1 MKQHILTTVV
11 VSFMMLGG
19 IASTVQAD
27 SAVKDGPIGIV
38 VGAGEVQ
45 DIAKEGVAIGGH
57 NAGGKDSY
65 KTIVSGENGIAIA
78 ATGNKVTGANAIAV
92 GNSAEAKGDKSIAIG
107 ANARIIKVDEKTSAN
122 YSIAIGT
129 EASTHHEGNISIG
142 KGAETTTNNSMAI
155 GTKAYANGAG
165 AIALGAGSHSNA
177 SSITIGQDSQG
188 TDKGVVIGT
197 RANGG
202 LGEGNTI
209 VGSEAEGRAKGA
221 TAYGY
226 QAKSQKA
233 YDLSV
238 GYNSEASGGSSVAV
252 GSRSKVASQWAIAIG
267 ANSVVEKSALN
278 TVVLGSNINKVKNA
292 NNVILGSSSA
302 DADIKPVKESVVIN
316 EVTYSDFAG
325 VAKGVVSVGS
335 VGKERQI
342 QNVSAGDISKA
353 STDAINGSQLFAVA
367 EKVSTNVGNIKL
379 ATDTA
384 DEAKKL
390 AKETADQLGTLT
402 STTSQNLDVV
412 TRLTHEAHQE
422 AVKVGAKSAA
432 LSGLHPL
439 SFDKTQKFNVAV
451 AGGAYRN
458 EQALALGGF
467 YAPNQDVLVSFAT
480 TVGGSDN
487 MYSIGA
493 SFRVGDK
500 GATPTVYKNIPEVVA
515 QQSEMIRVQQ
525 EQINRLIEQVESLQ
539 RRK

>member
-1 MKQHILTTVV
+1 
-11 VSFMMLGG
+11 MMLGG
-19 IASTVQAD
+19 IASTVQAA

-65 KTIVSGENGIAIA
+65 KSIVSGENGIAIA
-78 ATGNKVTGANAIAV
+78 ATGNKATGANAIAV

-122 YSIAIGT
+122 YSIAIGAD
-129 EASTHHEGNISIG
+129 ASTHDEGNISIG
-142 KGAETTTNNSMAI
+142 KGAETTTKNSMAI
-155 GTKAYANGAG
+155 GTEAYANGDG
-165 AIALGAGSHSNA
+165 AIALGAGSHSNRA
-177 SSITIGQDSQG
+177 SITIGQGSKG

-197 RANGG
+197 KTDGG
-202 LGEGNTI
+202 FGEGNTI
-209 VGSEAEGRAKGA
+209 VGSEAMGGAMRA

-226 QAKSQKA
+226 KAKSKMA
-233 YDLSV
+233 NDLSV

-252 GSRSKVASQWAIAIG
+252 GSGSTVASKWAIAIG

-316 EVTYSDFAG
+316 EVTYSGFAG
-325 VAKGVVSVGS
+325 VANGVVSVGS

-384 DEAKKL
+384 DEAK
-390 AKETADQLGTLT
+390 
-402 STTSQNLDVV
+402 N
-412 TRLTHEAHQE
+412 
-422 AVKVGAKSAA
+422 
-432 LSGLHPL
+432 
-439 SFDKTQKFNVAV
+439 
-451 AGGAYRN
+451 
-458 EQALALGGF
+458 
-467 YAPNQDVLVSFAT
+467 
-480 TVGGSDN
+480 
-487 MYSIGA
+487 
-493 SFRVGDK
+493 
-500 GATPTVYKNIPEVVA
+500 
-515 QQSEMIRVQQ
+515 
-525 EQINRLIEQVESLQ
+525 
-539 RRK
+539 

>member
-1 MKQHILTTVV
+1 
-11 VSFMMLGG
+11 MMLGG

-27 SAVKDGPIGIV
+27 SAVKDGPFGIA

-107 ANARIIKVDEKTSAN
+107 ANARIIKVDKDVSAN

-129 EASTHHEGNISIG
+129 NASTHHEGNISIG
-142 KGAETTTNNSMAI
+142 KEAETTTNNSMAI
-155 GTKAYANGAG
+155 GTKAYANGEG
-165 AIALGAGSHSNA
+165 AIALGAGSHSNSA
-177 SSITIGQDSQG
+177 SITIGQDSKG

-197 RANGG
+197 KANGE

-209 VGSEAEGRAKGA
+209 VGSEAVGGAMRA

-226 QAKSQKA
+226 KAKSKMA
-233 YDLSV
+233 NDLSV

-252 GSRSKVASQWAIAIG
+252 GSSSTVASKWAIAIG
-267 ANSVVEKSALN
+267 ANSVVEKTALN

-292 NNVILGSSSA
+292 NNVILGSGSA
-302 DADIKPVKESVVIN
+302 DIDSKTVEKVVIN

-325 VAKGVVSVGS
+325 VAKGGVSVGS
-335 VGKERQI
+335 VGNERQI
-342 QNVSAGDISKA
+342 RNVSAGDISKA

-402 STTSQNLDVV
+402 STTSQNFDVV

>member
-1 MKQHILTTVV
+1 
-11 VSFMMLGG
+11 MMLGG
-19 IASTVQAD
+19 IASTVQAA
-27 SAVKDGPIGIV
+27 STAQATTGTV

-45 DIAKEGVAIGGH
+45 DTAKEGVAIGGRKEERKQ
-57 NAGGKDSY
+57 NWE

-78 ATGNKVTGANAIAV
+78 ATGNEVTGANAIAV
-92 GNSAEAKGDKSIAIG
+92 GNRAEAKGDRSIAVGNSAAAKGDKSIAIG
-107 ANARIIKVDEKTSAN
+107 ANARIIKAGEN

-129 EASTHHEGNISIG
+129 EASTHDEGNISIG

-165 AIALGAGSHSNA
+165 AIALGAGSHSNRA
-177 SSITIGQDSQG
+177 SITIGQDSKG

-197 RANGG
+197 KANGE
-202 LGEGNTI
+202 LGKENTI
-209 VGSEAEGRAKGA
+209 VGSEAVGGAMRA

-226 QAKSQKA
+226 KAKSKMA
-233 YDLSV
+233 NDLSV

-252 GSRSKVASQWAIAIG
+252 GSGSTVASQWAIAIG
-267 ANSVVEKSALN
+267 ANSVVGKTALN
-278 TVVLGSNINKVKNA
+278 TVALGSNINEVKNA

-302 DADIKPVKESVVIN
+302 DADIKTVKKSVVIN

-402 STTSQNLDVV
+402 STTSQNFDVV